1 MANKININTV
11 NDDQR
16 DFAFN
21 LMKGYNVSSFFKKSV
36 TKDLNNRNLYEKS
49 ERKALDI
56 LLESEKSTKEI
67 KEFLSK
73 EISKGH

>member
-1 MANKININTV
+1 MAYKININTV

-21 LMKGYNVSSFFKKSV
+21 LMKGYSVSSFFKKSV

>member
-1 MANKININTV
+1 MAYKININTV

>member
-1 MANKININTV
+1 MAYKININTV

-67 KEFLSK
+67 KEFLFK